1 MSSINCAKHDVVLLP
16 IPFTDLASR
25 KVRPA
30 VVAAVF
36 PQHGDV
42 VLVPITSQSHN
53 IDASLVD
60 WQLAGL
66 NVPCGI
72 KAQVATLEQGMI
84 VQRLGQLSDRDKATF
99 DERLMKWFQ
108 LAERPAARNWATA
121 LRSLFSLGGP
131 SK

>member
-1 MSSINCAKHDVVLLP
+1 MSSISCAKHDIVLLP
-16 IPFTDLASR
+16 IPFTDLTSR

-30 VVAAVF
+30 VVAALF

-42 VLVPITSQSHN
+42 VLVPVTSQSHN
-53 IDASLVD
+53 VDAPLAD

-84 VQRLGQLSDRDKATF
+84 VRRLGVLSQRDKAMF
-99 DERLMKWFQ
+99 NGRLMVWFQ
-108 LAERPAARNWATA
+108 LGERPTERSWRMA
-121 LRSLFSLGGP
+121 LGSFFGLSRR
-131 SK
+131 

>member
-1 MSSINCAKHDVVLLP
+1 MSLINCAKHDVVLLP

-53 IDASLVD
+53 TDVPLAD
-60 WQLAGL
+60 WQTAGL

-72 KAQVATLEQGMI
+72 KAQIATLEQSMI
-84 VQRLGQLSDRDKATF
+84 VRRLGQLSDKDKMTF
-99 DERLMKWFQ
+99 DERLTAWFQ
-108 LAERPAARNWATA
+108 LRAAPTKRNWF
-121 LRSLFSLGGP
+121 LSLFG
-131 SK
+131 K

>member
-1 MSSINCAKHDVVLLP
+1 MSLINCAKHDVVLLP

-42 VLVPITSQSHN
+42 VLVPITSQVHN
-53 IDASLVD
+53 TDVPLAD
-60 WQLAGL
+60 WKAAGL

-72 KAQVATLEQGMI
+72 KAQIATLEQSMI
-84 VQRLGQLSDRDKATF
+84 VRRLGQLSDQDKAAF
-99 DERLMKWFQ
+99 DERLTAWFQ
-108 LAERPAARNWATA
+108 LKAAPAKKNW
-121 LRSLFSLGGP
+121 LLSLFG
-131 SK
+131 K

>member
-1 MSSINCAKHDVVLLP
+1 MSLINCAKHDVVLLP

-42 VLVPITSQSHN
+42 VLVPITSQVHN
-53 IDASLVD
+53 TDVPLAD
-60 WQLAGL
+60 WKAAGL

-72 KAQVATLEQGMI
+72 KAQIATLEQSMI
-84 VQRLGQLSDRDKATF
+84 VRRLGQLSDQDKAAF
-99 DERLMKWFQ
+99 DERLTAWFQ
-108 LAERPAARNWATA
+108 LKAAPA
-121 LRSLFSLGGP
+121 
-131 SK
+131 KKK